1 MMTRSLLPAPT
12 PILPDALEAVRWS
25 MKPPSRRLEDRS
37 PLNIRVDL
45 CSLDVRRP
53 VQEALTENV
62 SSHGARVVA
71 TKPWKPNDR
80 LDLRSLLGEF
90 RARARVVYCEPL
102 AENSFAV
109 GLQLIATAGRWKKE
123 TSTRLT

>member
-1 MMTRSLLPAPT
+1 
-12 PILPDALEAVRWS
+12 
-25 MKPPSRRLEDRS
+25 MKSHSRRLEDRS
-37 PLNIRVDL
+37 LLTIRVDL
-45 CSLDVRRP
+45 CSLDVRHP

-102 AENSFAV
+102 AGNSFAL
-109 GLQLIATAGRWKKE
+109 GLQLIATTGNWKKE
-123 TSTRLT
+123 DPARLA